1 MEGVTIKKYQHKYH
15 QEFKEISLDWLKKYS
30 LYEEADNDLLDHP
43 LEYIKNGSTIF
54 LAHYK
59 EKVVGTIS
67 LVPIDNDNY
76 EILKL
81 GVVDGHKGL
90 GIGKKLLQICIDI
103 SIEKGIKRITLESSS
118 KLESALKLYLK
129 LGFKHIEVVN
139 THFETADVKMEL
151 KLR

>member
-103 SIEKGIKRITLESSS
+103 C
-118 KLESALKLYLK
+118 
-129 LGFKHIEVVN
+129 
-139 THFETADVKMEL
+139 
-151 KLR
+151 